1 MEIKIWLMQEDDVVV
16 SAHIGGVAM
25 GECQVNVAWR
35 ARVYICKVRIL
46 VTRTAL
52 LARQSGASCIT
63 KDEGRIL
70 EEVCEANNAFG
81 AT

>member
-35 ARVYICKVRIL
+35 ARVIICKVSIL
-46 VTRTAL
+46 VISRAL
-52 LARQSGASCIT
+52 LARQSGAPCIT
-63 KDEGRIL
+63 KDEGRVF
-70 EEVCEANNAFG
+70 EEVCEDNNAFG